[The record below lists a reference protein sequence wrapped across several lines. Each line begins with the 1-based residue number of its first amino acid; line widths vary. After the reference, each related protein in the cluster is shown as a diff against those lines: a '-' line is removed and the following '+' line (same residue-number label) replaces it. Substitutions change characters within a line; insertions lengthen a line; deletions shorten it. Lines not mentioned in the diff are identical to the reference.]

1 MVILFTYVI
10 GLVHLLAYGGS
21 KKWRIFRYWCP
32 SQRRSSALAIDKQY
46 KECTRSTVSKDGHM
60 AKVSNKRPTL
70 NSSHPHNMNAV
81 FSTPCHGPLST
92 CTSPASTM
100 VSPLVSGAHL
110 QEGRVAELLHRLLE
124 RGILRN
130 LGRAP
135 HMNEAE
141 WDMELTKCGWYNMIK
156 MT

>member
-1 MVILFTYVI
+1 M
-10 GLVHLLAYGGS
+10 LVPKNGESLETDAPPNEEDLQLWQ
-21 KKWRIFRYWCP
+21 KI
-32 SQRRSSALAIDKQY
+32 SSIRMY
-46 KECTRSTVSKDGHM
+46 KECTRSKVSKDGHM

-70 NSSHPHNMNAV
+70 NSSHPPNMNAV

-92 CTSPASTM
+92 CTSPTSTM

-135 HMNEAE
+135 DERSRMGHGADQMRV
-141 WDMELTKCGWYNMIK
+141 I
-156 MT
+156 